1 MSIRVMEVIRQ
12 GEIGGGESH
21 LLDLVKGLKDRK
33 DIIITVVSFSRGAM
47 TDRLEKMNIPVYI
60 IDTQSA
66 FSLSTLKS
74 IKTIIHHEKINIIH
88 AHGSR
93 AACNVAIAA
102 RVCNIP
108 LIYTVHGWSF
118 HQNQSRLTYRLR
130 ALCEKLICHHS
141 HTVICVSKDNVESG
155 RKTFGLKHAEIIEN
169 GIDTGI
175 FCPENTKEIR
185 AELGIGNDDFVVGF
199 IGRMTAQKDP
209 VSFIDSIRIANRQNK
224 NIKGLLVGEG
234 DMDNEIAEY
243 ISRNKLE
250 DIVLRSK
257 FRLDIPNV
265 LASIQIYSLCSLWE
279 GLSIGMLEAMAM
291 EKAIVLTPTD
301 GSRTVIDNCNNGFLV
316 PFQSPEK
323 MADTFVMLYN
333 DRKLMETAGKNAG
346 KLVAKRFNSLTVA
359 DKVYDIYR
367 KAVGSH

>member
-1 MSIRVMEVIRQ
+1 M
-12 GEIGGGESH
+12 
-21 LLDLVKGLKDRK
+21 
-33 DIIITVVSFSRGAM
+33 
-47 TDRLEKMNIPVYI
+47 
-60 IDTQSA
+60 
-66 FSLSTLKS
+66 
-74 IKTIIHHEKINIIH
+74 
-88 AHGSR
+88 
-93 AACNVAIAA
+93 
-102 RVCNIP
+102 
-108 LIYTVHGWSF
+108 
-118 HQNQSRLTYRLR
+118 
-130 ALCEKLICHHS
+130 
-141 HTVICVSKDNVESG
+141 
-155 RKTFGLKHAEIIEN
+155 
-169 GIDTGI
+169 
-175 FCPENTKEIR
+175 
-185 AELGIGNDDFVVGF
+185 GF
-199 IGRMTAQKDP
+199 IGRMTVQKDP
-209 VSFIDSIRIANRQNK
+209 ISFIDSIRIANRQNK

-243 ISRNKLE
+243 ISCNKLE
-250 DIVLRSK
+250 DIALRSK

-291 EKAIVLTPTD
+291 EKAIVSTPTD